1 MADRSTPVP
10 PPAPPVPLA
19 PAASLMPTPAYPTTR
34 LAAAPTAQPPTQPA
48 DRRVLRRT
56 GGGFHA
62 ARLAVIEDDAVVGE
76 GDTALHDE
84 LPATLS
90 PAAALTDVPPIT
102 IEFALSVASRGTETA
117 PVRGVVTLRAPSET
131 QTPRVHA
138 DLVFVLDVSGSM
150 AGDKMDMLKRTLR
163 WLASDACLTADDR
176 VAVVAFDD
184 TAWVEMPLR
193 FMNAQGRDTL
203 AAVGG
208 RMCQRGGTE
217 ISSGMKKATDMLAA
231 RRYVNSSTAVLLM
244 SDGEDHEAKL
254 KSEPIMRALSA
265 VATVRAVGLGVDH
278 DAALLKHIADA
289 ARGEYAFANQAA
301 DVAPTVGAAV
311 AAATTSVASRLKEM
325 QVTAHFTDGTEKVI
339 LTKHELGTMCC
350 GEAKHF
356 CLSTDTPPTRLEAHL
371 EYYMPG
377 AAVTKLVSA
386 LKELPEGDGAP
397 APRET
402 LVFVELQEL
411 REATTAAAAEVSRI
425 MQSVHDSM
433 DNAGRQ
439 CRDILKAAVL
449 RIESSS
455 VATESTAVALLA
467 DLEWMMQGFTGR
479 SWQSHARGAG
489 GGSLAAVL
497 SVQARHTGMRATG
510 SLGGGDYL
518 YATPSTIR
526 TARDAVHATQL
537 MNDDD

>member
-150 AGDKMDMLKRTLR
+150 AGEKLVMLKRTLR

-193 FMNAQGRDTL
+193 FMNAQGKATL
-203 AAVGG
+203 TAVADSL
-208 RMCQRGGTE
+208 RPRGGTD
-217 ISSGMKKATDMLAA
+217 IAAGIKKATEMLSA
-231 RRYVNSSTAVLLM
+231 RRFVNASAAVLLL
-244 SDGEDHEAKL
+244 SDGEDPSAKL
-254 KSEPIMRALSA
+254 KSEGTMRALA
-265 VATVRAVGLGVDH
+265 RVATVRAVGLGEEH
-278 DAALLKHIADA
+278 DAALLKHLADA
-289 ARGEYAFANQAA
+289 GRGDYAFANEAKE
-301 DVAPTVGAAV
+301 VAPTVGAAV
-311 AAATTSVASRLKEM
+311 STATTAVASRLKELS
-325 QVTAHFTDGTEKVI
+325 VAAHFSDGTEKMVI
-339 LTKHELGTMCC
+339 TKNELGTMAA
-350 GEAKHF
+350 GELKHF

-377 AAVTKLVSA
+377 AAVAKLVSA

-397 APRET
+397 APREVM
-402 LVFVELQEL
+402 VFVELQEL

-510 SLGGGDYL
+510 GGDYL